1 MIYPTN
7 PYHVFVVIQ
16 NIGFLHIGDEME
28 KLIEEIHKVL
38 NQYLQEEIGNKV
50 TQFSVIG
57 LRMTII
63 NAITNHFKESKPN
76 EPNKE

>member
-1 MIYPTN
+1 
-7 PYHVFVVIQ
+7 
-16 NIGFLHIGDEME
+16 ME

-57 LRMTII
+57 LRITVVK
-63 NAITNHFKESKPN
+63 AITDHFKETKPN

>member
-1 MIYPTN
+1 
-7 PYHVFVVIQ
+7 
-16 NIGFLHIGDEME
+16 ME

-57 LRMTII
+57 LRMTIVKSI
-63 NAITNHFKESKPN
+63 TDHFNKEITNDVKP
-76 EPNKE
+76 